1 MGSILSSPVI
11 FASEFLMLASSIPVV
26 ASSPAHI
33 CPYAQACSYLEW
45 AARELPLDPG
55 LLAVLSIPRKV
66 VTVSLPIKLDSG
78 QVQVVTGHRVQHCN
92 VLGPYKGGVRYHPAV
107 TLEEVSALAM
117 LMTWKCALL
126 GIPYGGAK
134 GGIPIDPRRY
144 RVTELERI
152 TRRYTSELIKDIG
165 PAIDI
170 PAPDMG
176 TSSREMAWMMD
187 TYSMNMGQAV
197 PGVVTGKPLSI
208 GGSCGRELATGRG
221 VMLVV
226 REALAD
232 RGQPL
237 VGARIVIQGFGN
249 VGGAAALLLHQ
260 AGARILAVSNGSG
273 GIGDPEGLDIP
284 ALQAYS
290 TENDRQLSGF
300 PGSTSLSNAELLTLP
315 CDVLVPAAL
324 ENQITDTN
332 AAQIQARIV
341 AEAANGPVT
350 LAADQILSDMGVT
363 VLPDILTNAG
373 GVVVSYLEWVQGLS
387 YLFWDE
393 DRVNREMEGL
403 VVQAYRRVV
412 REAKHRQISL
422 RLAAYVL
429 GVGRV
434 AEALKD
440 RGIYP

>member
-1 MGSILSSPVI
+1 MPDSVLP
-11 FASEFLMLASSIPVV
+11 LTTP
-26 ASSPAHI
+26 SPAHI
-33 CPYAQACSYLEW
+33 CPLASACNYLEW

-55 LLAVLSIPRKV
+55 LLAILSVPRKV
-66 VTVSLPIKLDSG
+66 VTVAIPIRLDTG
-78 QVQVVTGHRVQHCN
+78 EIQVLAGHRVQHSN
-92 VLGPYKGGVRYHPAV
+92 VLGPYKGGIRYHPAV

-134 GGIPIDPRRY
+134 GGIAIDPRRY
-144 RVTELERI
+144 GVGELERI

-187 TYSMNMGQAV
+187 TYSVNLGQAV

-208 GGSCGRELATGRG
+208 GGSLGREQATGRG

-226 REALAD
+226 REMLAD
-232 RGQPL
+232 RGRSL
-237 VGARIVIQGFGN
+237 AEAGVVIQGFGN
-249 VGGAAALLLHQ
+249 VGGAAAALLYE
-260 AGARILAVSNGSG
+260 AGAQILAVSTGSG
-273 GIGDPEGLDIP
+273 GVFDPQGLDIP
-284 ALQAYS
+284 ALQSYKAKQGS
-290 TENDRQLSGF
+290 LQGF
-300 PGSTSLSNAELLTLP
+300 PGSQPISNGELLTLP
-315 CDVLVPAAL
+315 CDVLIPAAL
-324 ENQITDTN
+324 EDQITAAN
-332 AAQIQARIV
+332 AHQVQAQIV

-350 LAADQILSDMGVT
+350 LEADQILAERGIGV
-363 VLPDILTNAG
+363 VPDILTNAG

-393 DRVNREMEGL
+393 DRVNQEMEGL
-403 VVQAYRRVV
+403 MVQAYRRVV
-412 REAKHRQISL
+412 KESRSRQISL

-434 AEALKD
+434 AEALQD
-440 RGIYP
+440 RGLYP